1 MRHRAQVEKRG
12 TIEIRRARP
21 EDARGLAEVH
31 IRTWRIAYAH
41 LLPAETLAR
50 LSVPAR
56 ARRWERILRQNRNP
70 TWVAMDGARVLGF
83 ASSGPA
89 RDPEP
94 PAERELYAL
103 YLDPDRHGSGVA
115 DGLIREAI
123 GDRAAYLWVLAGN
136 ARAIRFYEKHRFAL
150 DGVERVEDAA
160 DGTPLPELRMARD
173 AAPEVSDPR

>member
-1 MRHRAQVEKRG
+1 MET

-21 EDARGLAEVH
+21 DDARGLAEVH

-41 LLPAETLAR
+41 LLPAETLSR

-70 TWVAMDGARVLGF
+70 TWIALEGARVLGF

-115 DGLIREAI
+115 DALIREAI
-123 GDRAAYLWVLAGN
+123 GDRPAYLWVLAGN
-136 ARAIRFYEKHRFAL
+136 ARAIRFYEKHGFTL

-173 AAPEVSDPR
+173 AGSDVSARR